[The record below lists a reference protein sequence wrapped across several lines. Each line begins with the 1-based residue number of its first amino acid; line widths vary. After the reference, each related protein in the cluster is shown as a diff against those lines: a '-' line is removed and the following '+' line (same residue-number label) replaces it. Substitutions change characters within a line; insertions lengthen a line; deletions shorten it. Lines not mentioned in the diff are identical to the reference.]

1 MRSTNDSATC
11 SGIATAYIKLL
22 LFFYAAAAPHLL
34 VHSGASSDPK
44 YSSALSA
51 LGCVAIAFGVGIL
64 LYEGTGSHGQGALG
78 LLVAVSGLIT
88 VVVIMGAPKPPAA
101 APRPTG
107 QHQVFFK
114 SQQTHGA
121 PEQPPHGAPEQ
132 PPLGAPVTPPQGA
145 PGQPPLGAPE
155 QPPQGL
161 LQEVSPP
168 EYSEV
173 LEAMAIEPDGRARGG
188 AVGGTA
194 LSTSD
199 EPNAADLERLF
210 NAPTINEF
218 LVPSPGGFVTPSQTD
233 AIQSN
238 SPGGS
243 DMSSAVIMT
252 LGAGSYSA
260 QGATAVADVMGV
272 P

>member
-51 LGCVAIAFGVGIL
+51 LGCVAIAFGAGML

-121 PEQPPHGAPEQ
+121 PA
-132 PPLGAPVTPPQGA
+132 TPP
-145 PGQPPLGAPE
+145 PIETPPPIIE
-155 QPPQGL
+155 TPPPQGL
-161 LQEVSPP
+161 LQEVAPP

-188 AVGGTA
+188 ADGGTA
-194 LSTSD
+194 LPTSD